1 VATNRDIHP
10 TVDRDD
16 SALVQAVQQGDL
28 EAFEPLLDRH
38 VQPLRTFIALKVPVP
53 HLVDEI
59 AHDALVFA
67 FQHIQEFTPGTAF
80 QSWLRSIAWN
90 LLRAEVQR
98 FSRAQANRSRHAEQ
112 EFWDLTGKLTEAQ
125 ASQELLFLEECI
137 EGIPPDLKKLLSLKY
152 TSAFSTE
159 EIASQMQRSLVWVRT
174 VLFRVRAQLRQ
185 CIEQKTSA
193 SKPC

>member
-1 VATNRDIHP
+1 MATNRDIHP

-67 FQHIQEFTPGTAF
+67 FQHILEFTPGTAF

-152 TSAFSTE
+152 TSACSTE